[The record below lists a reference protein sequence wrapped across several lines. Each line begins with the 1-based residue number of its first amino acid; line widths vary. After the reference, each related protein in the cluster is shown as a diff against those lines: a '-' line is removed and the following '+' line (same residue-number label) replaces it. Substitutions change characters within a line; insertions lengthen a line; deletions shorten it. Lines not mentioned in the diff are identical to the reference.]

1 MPQANRVPTPASDY
15 PVHPAASNRNRV
27 SVNDHHSRLN
37 MTQVRRVERPDSVE
51 LLRHLVRRAEAN
63 HQPLCIAGGRHAM
76 GGQQFATDAVLV
88 DMTAMDRVLAF
99 DRHKGRI
106 EVEAGICWP
115 ELLAWL
121 ARAQQGRW
129 PQWGIRQ
136 KQTGA
141 DRLSI
146 GGTLSANAHG
156 RGLTLKPFID
166 DVESFTLLGAD
177 GQIRTCSRDE
187 NSELF
192 ALAIG
197 GHGLFGII
205 TTVRLRLMRRTKMQ
219 RLVSVIDITDL
230 VPAVEGRI
238 AAGCLYGDFQF
249 AIDPQSGDFLR
260 KGVFSCYQPI
270 HDNSVMPQ
278 KQKELHAE
286 DWIRLLYLAHQ
297 EKSRAF
303 ETYSHYYL
311 STHGQRYWSD
321 SHQLSEY
328 LNDYHRQLD
337 AQLGSSGCGTEMI
350 TELYV
355 PRHRLVS
362 FMDDVRADLRSSNA
376 NVVYGTIRFIEQD
389 EESFLAWAKAPYACI
404 IFNLHTAHIHAALG
418 QTAEDFRGLIDC
430 AIQHGGNY
438 YLTYHRWATRRQVQA
453 CYPEFA
459 RFLQL
464 KMQYDPDERFQSEW
478 YRHYKSVF
486 AGDRDGWT
494 KVRSTSRVRRG
505 TRSLPAHAD
514 GDPRSG

>member
-1 MPQANRVPTPASDY
+1 MPQANPRPTDAWDCPMQPTA
-15 PVHPAASNRNRV
+15 PNHNRV

-37 MTQVRRVERPDSVE
+37 RTQVRRIERPNSVDA
-51 LLRHLVRRAEAN
+51 LRRLVRRADADGE
-63 HQPLCIAGGRHAM
+63 PLCISGGRHAM

-88 DMTAMDRVLAF
+88 DMTAMDRVLIF
-99 DRHKGRI
+99 DRDKGHI

-121 ARAQQGRW
+121 ARAQQGMW

-156 RGLTLKPFID
+156 RGLTMKPFID

-177 GQIRTCSRDE
+177 GQFRICSRAR

-197 GHGLFGII
+197 GYGLFGII
-205 TTVRLRLMRRTKMQ
+205 TTVRLRLMRRKKMQ
-219 RLVSVIDITDL
+219 RLVSIIDVAELI
-230 VPAVEGRI
+230 PAVEDRV

-249 AIDPQSGDFLR
+249 AIDPLCDGFLR

-270 HDNSVMPQ
+270 HDSAVMPQ
-278 KQKELHAE
+278 GQKELRAE
-286 DWIRLLYLAHQ
+286 DWLHLLYLAHE

-303 ETYSHYYL
+303 ETYSRYYL

-328 LNDYHRQLD
+328 LDDYHRQLD
-337 AQLGSSGCGTEMI
+337 AQLGPSGCGTEMI
-350 TELYV
+350 SELYV
-355 PRHRLVS
+355 PRHKLAS
-362 FMDDVRADLRSSNA
+362 FMDDVRADMRRTKA

-389 EESFLAWAKAPYACI
+389 EESFLPWAKAPYACI
-404 IFNLHTAHIHAALG
+404 IFNLHTAHTRAGLKKTAA
-418 QTAEDFRGLIDC
+418 DFRGLIDR
-430 AIQHGGNY
+430 AIQHGGSY
-438 YLTYHRWATRRQVQA
+438 FLTYHRWASRRQMQS
-453 CYPEFA
+453 CYPKFA
-459 RFLQL
+459 RFLAL
-464 KMQYDPDERFQSEW
+464 KIRYDPGERFQSEW
-478 YRHYKSVF
+478 YRHYRSMF
-486 AGDRDGWT
+486 AGDLEPFENTDQT
-494 KVRSTSRVRRG
+494 KQGVSVG
-505 TRSLPAHAD
+505 
-514 GDPRSG
+514 

>member
-1 MPQANRVPTPASDY
+1 MPQASPMPAGAPECLVPPRVP
-15 PVHPAASNRNRV
+15 NRSRV

-37 MTQVRRVERPDSVE
+37 PTRVRSVERPDSLQA
-51 LLRHLVRRAEAN
+51 LLHLVRRAN
-63 HQPLCIAGGRHAM
+63 TDHQPLCIAGGRHAM
-76 GGQQFATDAVLV
+76 GGQQFAADALLV
-88 DMTAMDRVLAF
+88 DMIGMDRVLAF
-99 DRHKGRI
+99 DRDKGQV

-115 ELLAWL
+115 ELLSWL
-121 ARAQQGRW
+121 SREQQGRW

-177 GQIRTCSRDE
+177 WQIRTCSRDQ

-197 GHGLFGII
+197 GYGLFGIVA
-205 TTVRLRLMRRTKMQ
+205 TVTLRLMRRTKMQ
-219 RLVSVIDITDL
+219 RRVSIIDL
-230 VPAVEGRI
+230 AELGPAVEERI

-249 AIDPQSGDFLR
+249 AIDPLSDDFLR

-270 HDNSVMPQ
+270 PDDAVMPRQ
-278 KQKELHAE
+278 QMELQAE
-286 DWIRLLYLAHQ
+286 DWIELLYLAHQ

-303 ETYSHYYL
+303 EAYSRHYL

-337 AQLGSSGCGTEMI
+337 ARLGPAGCGTEMI

-355 PRHRLVS
+355 PRDRLEP
-362 FMDDVRADLRSSNA
+362 FMDDVRADLRRSNA

-389 EESFLAWAKAPYACI
+389 DESFLPWAKAPYACI
-404 IFNLHTAHIHAALG
+404 IFNLHTAHTPAALDK
-418 QTAEDFRGLIDC
+418 TAADFRQLIDR

-438 YLTYHRWATRRQVQA
+438 YLTYHRWASRRQVQV
-453 CYPEFA
+453 CYPEFEQ
-459 RFLQL
+459 FLKL
-464 KMQYDPDERFQSEW
+464 KMKYDPGELFQSDW
-478 YRHYKSVF
+478 YRHYKSMFSVTL
-486 AGDRDGWT
+486 G
-494 KVRSTSRVRRG
+494 STEDIG
-505 TRSLPAHAD
+505 P
-514 GDPRSG
+514 GE